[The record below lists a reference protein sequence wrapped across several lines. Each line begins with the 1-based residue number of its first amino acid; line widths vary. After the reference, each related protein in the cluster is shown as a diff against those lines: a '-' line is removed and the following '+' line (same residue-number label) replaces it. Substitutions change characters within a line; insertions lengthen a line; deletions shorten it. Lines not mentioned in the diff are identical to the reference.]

1 VGRFVGLIFL
11 TLVDSLFSHLRGQE
25 SGCRDDLFS
34 HLEIRSEVVD
44 SLASFHTCVDRSEA
58 AFLCIGSIKVSTVGR
73 HVRISDACRGQASR
87 G

>member
-1 VGRFVGLIFL
+1 
-11 TLVDSLFSHLRGQE
+11 VDRSE
-25 SGCRDDLFS
+25 AVVDDLLS

-58 AFLCIGSIKVSTVGR
+58 TFLCIGSIRVSAIGR
-73 HVRISDACRGQASR
+73 HVSILDACGGQASR